1 MCLCVVDVLRKP
13 AVVVGQGSGHLSVR
27 DETRFHG
34 VRLPGSRLL
43 DAARQSLRHAI
54 LQAGLSVAPAPTFQ
68 SPVFVTSV
76 LCPNEY
82 LETRLSANLLS
93 LLLILLFLLTNLL
106 KYISECVDV
115 RKTFF
120 AVRLNYVIVYLLNHT
135 ILVVCLFLNCLFLC

>member
-1 MCLCVVDVLRKP
+1 MCLCAVDVLRKP

-68 SPVFVTSV
+68 VSCVCDVGAVSQRISRDTSV
-76 LCPNEY
+76 SEFVIAFINF
-82 LETRLSANLLS
+82 
-93 LLLILLFLLTNLL
+93 IIF
-106 KYISECVDV
+106 IS
-115 RKTFF
+115 KF
-120 AVRLNYVIVYLLNHT
+120 AEIHL
-135 ILVVCLFLNCLFLC
+135 